1 MLIPAFMQNHFFTKE
16 KMLQDFDFPI
26 AMSFGTRD
34 YFGSA
39 EGADRIVKNN
49 KHFKSG
55 RSQIFLQRNTGH
67 NLMWED
73 PDKLI
78 EHMVG
83 FFEGSILGTWELKP
97 RKQFIPDDPKLKT
110 N

>member
-1 MLIPAFMQNHFFTKE
+1 
-16 KMLQDFDFPI
+16 
-26 AMSFGTRD
+26 
-34 YFGSA
+34 
-39 EGADRIVKNN
+39 
-49 KHFKSG
+49 
-55 RSQIFLQRNTGH
+55 
-67 NLMWED
+67 MWED

-78 EHMVG
+78 EHMIG